1 MDYTVKTRQ
10 EIAQEY
16 GISRKT
22 FYNWLKREGICLQN
36 RLVSPKE
43 QQLIYERL
51 GNPIKQPQRFAIR

>member
-10 EIAQEY
+10 EIAELY

-22 FYNWLKREGICLQN
+22 FYNWLKREDICLEN

-43 QQLIYERL
+43 QKIIYEKL
-51 GNPIKQPQRFAIR
+51 GNPIKQPHRFAMR

>member
-22 FYNWLKREGICLQN
+22 FYNWLKREGISLQN

-43 QQLIYERL
+43 QKVIYETL
-51 GNPIKQPQRFAIR
+51 GNPIKQPQRFAMR

>member
-1 MDYTVKTRQ
+1 MDYRVKTRQ

-22 FYNWLKREGICLQN
+22 FYNWLKREGISLQN

-43 QQLIYERL
+43 QKIIYEKL
-51 GNPIKQPQRFAIR
+51 GNPIKQPHRFAMR

>member
-1 MDYTVKTRQ
+1 MDYTAKTRQ

-22 FYNWLKREGICLQN
+22 FYNWLKREDISLQN

-43 QQLIYERL
+43 QQLIYETL
-51 GNPIKQPQRFAIR
+51 GNPIKQPHRFAMR